1 MKILIINGPN
11 LNMLGKRNHN
21 YYGNLNLNEINK
33 LIKKTFPNIKFKFF
47 QSNSEEKIINKIQ
60 KADKYNALI
69 INPAAYTHTS
79 LAIRDAL
86 EILNIPKVSVHLS
99 DIYNREDF
107 RKVDLIK
114 DVCLKVFY
122 GKKHNSY
129 IEAIK
134 YIIDL

>member
-60 KADKYNALI
+60 KADKYNALL